1 LNAQNHI
8 LGLGDGKNRYNEA
21 IYLLNKSYAIA
32 KTTDEAEDLRDDI
45 VFFRDVHGRL
55 NTRSAAARDPG
66 EIDSAIRQLVSDAIQ
81 PGEVIDVFEAAGLK
95 RPDISILDDEFLAEI
110 QRMPHR
116 NLAVELLEKLLKGEL
131 RQRRKINLVQEKI
144 FSDMLNNVLIRY
156 RNRGMDTL
164 QVIEDLIE
172 LAKKMREAS
181 ARGDDLGLD
190 FAELAFYDALET
202 NDSAVA
208 VLGDEILKTIARD
221 VAKIIR
227 SSTTIDWTMREE
239 VQAQMRVLVKRI
251 LKKYGYPPDNAKK
264 ATDTV
269 LEQAKLMASELASA

>member
-1 LNAQNHI
+1 M
-8 LGLGDGKNRYNEA
+8 G
-21 IYLLNKSYAIA
+21 
-32 KTTDEAEDLRDDI
+32 
-45 VFFRDVHGRL
+45 
-55 NTRSAAARDPG
+55 
-66 EIDSAIRQLVSDAIQ
+66 
-81 PGEVIDVFEAAGLK
+81 
-95 RPDISILDDEFLAEI
+95 
-110 QRMPHR
+110 
-116 NLAVELLEKLLKGEL
+116 
-131 RQRRKINLVQEKI
+131 
-144 FSDMLNNVLIRY
+144 RY

-208 VLGDEILKTIARD
+208 VLGDEILKTIARE
-221 VAKIIR
+221 VAKTIR
-227 SSTTIDWTMREE
+227 NSTTIDWTMREE

-269 LEQAKLMASELASA
+269 LAQAKLMASELASA

>member
-1 LNAQNHI
+1 M
-8 LGLGDGKNRYNEA
+8 G
-21 IYLLNKSYAIA
+21 
-32 KTTDEAEDLRDDI
+32 
-45 VFFRDVHGRL
+45 
-55 NTRSAAARDPG
+55 
-66 EIDSAIRQLVSDAIQ
+66 
-81 PGEVIDVFEAAGLK
+81 
-95 RPDISILDDEFLAEI
+95 
-110 QRMPHR
+110 
-116 NLAVELLEKLLKGEL
+116 
-131 RQRRKINLVQEKI
+131 
-144 FSDMLNNVLIRY
+144 RY

-208 VLGDEILKTIARD
+208 VLGDEILKTIARE
-221 VAKIIR
+221 VAKTIR
-227 SSTTIDWTMREE
+227 NSTTIDWTMREE

-251 LKKYGYPPDNAKK
+251 LKIYGYPPDNAKK

-269 LEQAKLMASELASA
+269 LAQAKLMASELASA

>member
-1 LNAQNHI
+1 M
-8 LGLGDGKNRYNEA
+8 G
-21 IYLLNKSYAIA
+21 
-32 KTTDEAEDLRDDI
+32 
-45 VFFRDVHGRL
+45 
-55 NTRSAAARDPG
+55 
-66 EIDSAIRQLVSDAIQ
+66 
-81 PGEVIDVFEAAGLK
+81 
-95 RPDISILDDEFLAEI
+95 
-110 QRMPHR
+110 
-116 NLAVELLEKLLKGEL
+116 
-131 RQRRKINLVQEKI
+131 
-144 FSDMLNNVLIRY
+144 RY

-264 ATDTV
+264 ATETV

>member
-1 LNAQNHI
+1 VRFACRDEYPQTEQN
-8 LGLGDGKNRYNEA
+8 GLCLALVPATGTPVPGGLSHWGAVEIIEK
-21 IYLLNKSYAIA
+21 LFSNKSANVIGA
-32 KTTDEAEDLRDDI
+32 
-45 VFFRDVHGRL
+45 DVNEISTSEGTNL
-55 NTRSAAARDPG
+55 TEFSA
-66 EIDSAIRQLVSDAIQ
+66 
-81 PGEVIDVFEAAGLK
+81 
-95 RPDISILDDEFLAEI
+95 
-110 QRMPHR
+110 
-116 NLAVELLEKLLKGEL
+116 
-131 RQRRKINLVQEKI
+131 
-144 FSDMLNNVLIRY
+144 
-156 RNRGMDTL
+156 
-164 QVIEDLIE
+164 
-172 LAKKMREAS
+172 
-181 ARGDDLGLD
+181 
-190 FAELAFYDALET
+190 ALET

>member
-1 LNAQNHI
+1 
-8 LGLGDGKNRYNEA
+8 
-21 IYLLNKSYAIA
+21 
-32 KTTDEAEDLRDDI
+32 
-45 VFFRDVHGRL
+45 
-55 NTRSAAARDPG
+55 
-66 EIDSAIRQLVSDAIQ
+66 
-81 PGEVIDVFEAAGLK
+81 
-95 RPDISILDDEFLAEI
+95 
-110 QRMPHR
+110 
-116 NLAVELLEKLLKGEL
+116 
-131 RQRRKINLVQEKI
+131 
-144 FSDMLNNVLIRY
+144 MLNNVLIRY

-172 LAKKMREAS
+172 LAKKMREAL
-181 ARGDDLGLD
+181 ARGDNLGLD

-264 ATDTV
+264 ATETV

>member
-1 LNAQNHI
+1 
-8 LGLGDGKNRYNEA
+8 
-21 IYLLNKSYAIA
+21 
-32 KTTDEAEDLRDDI
+32 
-45 VFFRDVHGRL
+45 
-55 NTRSAAARDPG
+55 
-66 EIDSAIRQLVSDAIQ
+66 
-81 PGEVIDVFEAAGLK
+81 
-95 RPDISILDDEFLAEI
+95 
-110 QRMPHR
+110 
-116 NLAVELLEKLLKGEL
+116 
-131 RQRRKINLVQEKI
+131 
-144 FSDMLNNVLIRY
+144 MLNNVLIRY

-269 LEQAKLMASELASA
+269 LEQAKLMASELAKDKPTNEEE

>member
-1 LNAQNHI
+1 M
-8 LGLGDGKNRYNEA
+8 G
-21 IYLLNKSYAIA
+21 
-32 KTTDEAEDLRDDI
+32 
-45 VFFRDVHGRL
+45 
-55 NTRSAAARDPG
+55 
-66 EIDSAIRQLVSDAIQ
+66 
-81 PGEVIDVFEAAGLK
+81 
-95 RPDISILDDEFLAEI
+95 
-110 QRMPHR
+110 
-116 NLAVELLEKLLKGEL
+116 
-131 RQRRKINLVQEKI
+131 
-144 FSDMLNNVLIRY
+144 RY

-208 VLGDEILKTIARD
+208 VLGDEILKTIARE
-221 VAKIIR
+221 VAKTIR
-227 SSTTIDWTMREE
+227 NSTTIDWTMREE
-239 VQAQMRVLVKRI
+239 VQANMRVLVKRI
-251 LKKYGYPPDNAKK
+251 LRKYGYPPDNAKK

>member
-1 LNAQNHI
+1 M
-8 LGLGDGKNRYNEA
+8 
-21 IYLLNKSYAIA
+21 
-32 KTTDEAEDLRDDI
+32 I
-45 VFFRDVHGRL
+45 V
-55 NTRSAAARDPG
+55 SW
-66 EIDSAIRQLVSDAIQ
+66 LVSINS
-81 PGEVIDVFEAAGLK
+81 EYKI
-95 RPDISILDDEFLAEI
+95 ISILDDEFLAEI

-239 VQAQMRVLVKRI
+239 VQANMRVLVKRI
-251 LKKYGYPPDNAKK
+251 LRKYGYPPDNAKK
-264 ATDTV
+264 ATETV

>member
-1 LNAQNHI
+1 M
-8 LGLGDGKNRYNEA
+8 G
-21 IYLLNKSYAIA
+21 
-32 KTTDEAEDLRDDI
+32 
-45 VFFRDVHGRL
+45 
-55 NTRSAAARDPG
+55 
-66 EIDSAIRQLVSDAIQ
+66 
-81 PGEVIDVFEAAGLK
+81 
-95 RPDISILDDEFLAEI
+95 
-110 QRMPHR
+110 
-116 NLAVELLEKLLKGEL
+116 
-131 RQRRKINLVQEKI
+131 
-144 FSDMLNNVLIRY
+144 RY

-172 LAKKMREAS
+172 LAKKMREAA

-208 VLGDEILKTIARD
+208 VLGDEILKTIARE
-221 VAKIIR
+221 VAKTIR
-227 SSTTIDWTMREE
+227 NSTTIDWTMREE

-269 LEQAKLMASELASA
+269 LAQAKLMASELASA